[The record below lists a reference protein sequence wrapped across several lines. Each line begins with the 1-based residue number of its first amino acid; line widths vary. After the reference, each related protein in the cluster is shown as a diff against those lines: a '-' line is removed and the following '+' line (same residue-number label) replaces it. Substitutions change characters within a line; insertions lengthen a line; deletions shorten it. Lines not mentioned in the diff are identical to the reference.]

1 MHEAEYLVKN
11 YGEDNTLQDLPI
23 SSYDTIA

>member
-11 YGEDNTLQDLPI
+11 YGEDNTFRDLPN
-23 SSYDTIA
+23 SSYDTKA